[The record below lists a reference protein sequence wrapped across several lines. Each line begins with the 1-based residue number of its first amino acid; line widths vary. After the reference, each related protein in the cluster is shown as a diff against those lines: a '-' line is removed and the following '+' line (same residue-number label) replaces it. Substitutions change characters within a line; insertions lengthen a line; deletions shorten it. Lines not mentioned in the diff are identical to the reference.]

1 MPTTDTTWT
10 WAWPW
15 WGTLV
20 AINVINVIVCIVL
33 FVRSKKDN
41 NPSDANYLR
50 MMRTMGLIFVA
61 VAFYRSIFVSSYLR
75 QLAWIDTVLNSS
87 LLIRSFAIFAELC
100 FVGLIAKG
108 LSRMNEDIPELIDT
122 KNKFQAFLQTKTPI
136 VLFICIF
143 IANIFATAATITKI
157 DLLFALEETFWGI
170 GFVSII
176 PMLIMSLRKLY
187 AYRNTSAWDNMRHVR
202 IMVIVI
208 TIFSIGYSLFELGF
222 NLPIV
227 YWPEAIAQLQMPN
240 PDPAF
245 SFGFQAIRDAFL
257 IVHETKDLAAWG
269 GMGFVIWHTGY
280 FSICVWMVLFLM
292 TGPRVLN
299 IAKTATKK

>member
-1 MPTTDTTWT
+1 MPTADTWT

-20 AINVINVIVCIVL
+20 AINVINVVICIVL
-33 FVRSKKDN
+33 FIRSKKDK
-41 NPSDANYLR
+41 NPADANYLM

-75 QLAWIDTVLNSS
+75 QLAWIDSVLNSS
-87 LLIRSFAIFAELC
+87 LLIRGFAIFAELC

-108 LSRMNEDIPELIDT
+108 LLRMNEDIPELIDK
-122 KNKFQAFLQTKTPI
+122 KNKFQTFLQTKTPI
-136 VLFICIF
+136 ILFVCIF

-176 PMLIMSLRKLY
+176 PMLIMSLRKLF
-187 AYRNTSAWDNMRHVR
+187 AYRNTAAWDNLRQVR

-208 TIFSIGYSLFELGF
+208 TIFSIGYGLFELGF

-245 SFGFQAIRDAFL
+245 MFGFQAIRDAFL

-269 GMGFVIWHTGY
+269 GMGFIVWHSGY
-280 FSICVWMVLFLM
+280 FSICVWIVLFLM

-299 IAKTATKK
+299 IAKTDTKK

>member
-1 MPTTDTTWT
+1 MPTANTWT
-10 WAWPW
+10 WAWAW

-20 AINVINVIVCIVL
+20 AINVINVIICIVL
-33 FVRSKKDN
+33 FIRSKKDN
-41 NPSDANYLR
+41 NPADANYLM

-61 VAFYRSIFVSSYLR
+61 VAFYRSIFVSSYLG
-75 QLAWIDTVLNSS
+75 QLAWFDSVLNSS
-87 LLIRSFAIFAELC
+87 LLIRSLAIFAELS
-100 FVGLIAKG
+100 FVGLIAKS
-108 LSRMNEDIPELIDT
+108 LLRMNEDIPELIDRE
-122 KNKFQAFLQTKTPI
+122 NKFQTFLQTRTPI
-136 VLFICIF
+136 ILFICIF

-176 PMLIMSLRKLY
+176 PMLIMSLRKLFT
-187 AYRNTSAWDNMRHVR
+187 YRKTAAWDNLRQVR

-208 TIFSIGYSLFELGF
+208 TIFSLGYSLFELGF

-245 SFGFQAIRDAFL
+245 RFGFQAIRDAFL
-257 IVHETKDLAAWG
+257 IVHETKDLNAWG
-269 GMGFVIWHTGY
+269 GMGFVIWHSGY

-299 IAKTATKK
+299 IAKTDTKK

>member
-1 MPTTDTTWT
+1 MPTADTWT

-20 AINVINVIVCIVL
+20 AINVINVIICIVL
-33 FVRSKKDN
+33 FIRSKKDN
-41 NPSDANYLR
+41 NPADANYLM
-50 MMRTMGLIFVA
+50 MMRTMGLIFVV

-75 QLAWIDTVLNSS
+75 QLAWIDSVMNSS

-108 LSRMNEDIPELIDT
+108 LLRMNEDIPELIDK
-122 KNKFQAFLQTKTPI
+122 KNKFRTFLQTRTPI
-136 VLFICIF
+136 ILFVCIF

-157 DLLFALEETFWGI
+157 DLLFAIEETFWGI

-176 PMLIMSLRKLY
+176 PMLIMSLRKLS
-187 AYRNTSAWDNMRHVR
+187 AYRKTAAWDNLRQVR

-208 TIFSIGYSLFELGF
+208 TIFGIGYGLFELGF

-227 YWPEAIAQLQMPN
+227 YWPNAIAQLQMPN

-245 SFGFQAIRDAFL
+245 RFGFQAIRDAFL
-257 IVHETKDLAAWG
+257 IVHETKDLSAWG
-269 GMGFVIWHTGY
+269 GMGFIIWHTGY
-280 FSICVWMVLFLM
+280 FSICVWIVLFLM
-292 TGPRVLN
+292 TGPRMLN
-299 IAKTATKK
+299 IAKADTKK